1 MFMSSISLLTSIVVL
16 GIHHQ
21 NNSSPPPMWLRK
33 FVLHYMGRIFS
44 VNHKTTWHVYH
55 NIKSNLF
62 EKAFAKQKNMNN
74 KKNNE
79 ELNEAGPSKFASIFS
94 APTKPPLRKM
104 KSRAELKT
112 GEGIKK
118 VGLFDI
124 VSQYVL
130 TQNAQRH
137 KKETNNSVEDVT
149 ENDETDERVKNRKL
163 ISKKF
168 STKIENHFVE
178 KELNNEKNQFEQKL
192 NVAEM
197 QAMLMEAEKLESQ
210 SSRLINQLLWYKVCH
225 TSFFY
230 ILFYN

>member
-1 MFMSSISLLTSIVVL
+1 
-16 GIHHQ
+16 
-21 NNSSPPPMWLRK
+21 
-33 FVLHYMGRIFS
+33 MGRIFS

-149 ENDETDERVKNRKL
+149 ENPKVGGNVVERQHVVNEM
-163 ISKKF
+163 
-168 STKIENHFVE
+168 STKLKSQFVE
-178 KELNNEKNQFEQKL
+178 SKLNKKNEEFEQKL
-192 NVAEM
+192 SVAEM

-230 ILFYN
+230 ILFHN